1 MFPGLLNLIYIEM
14 GDIKIHIIYLLV
26 LLTFFSACSIKEEVP
41 GEPVTIGETKVRF
54 ELFTKAGTYGL
65 PVSRA
70 GENESVVD
78 QQPWVLVFLGTGGTA
93 SFVEAVQA
101 ELYNG
106 KTYVYLEEQA
116 GNCQLLILANSPN
129 RFYMNGV
136 GYAYTADNLVN
147 TLRGRDLDYAC
158 RNLLTEA
165 LIDPQYTVP
174 YSGQKLPMSDLVNL
188 SKIDASVT
196 IPNIQLKRIVGKIVV
211 ENMDA
216 DFVLEGI
223 TVVANVAKNSKLH
236 NLTDALEQNIGA
248 ENLVEYRKDDSY
260 ALNIVDAEEIVT
272 GGQTTKNNPLYVYET
287 HSLSNDTYL
296 VIRGQ
301 YKGEM
306 FFYKMALVNNDQ
318 HVLDILRNTEYIFTI
333 TSVRGRGF
341 ISMADAK
348 ASLASNTNLDYS
360 ILVQEESSYE
370 IVSNNEYYLGVTNS
384 HFEIYASAASGTAYV
399 AFSLITDCKSESIGE
414 RTITATS
421 GLRIVSPV
429 DGMIPVSTTLPSQVK
444 IEMLAG
450 FTSGEIELR
459 LGNLRKTVT
468 VKRREQVT
476 SSGTIISSFIDD
488 GYYISAYVEDYVNHS
503 WLKLGP
509 EEGEVRN
516 DPDYIYVDNGKIK
529 LYVEQNTSG
538 NREGVVYVSVG
549 KGITQRIKVYITQGI
564 PSS

>member
-1 MFPGLLNLIYIEM
+1 M

-116 GNCQLLILANSPN
+116 GNCQLLILANSPS

-136 GYAYTADNLVN
+136 GYAYTADNFVN

-174 YSGQKLPMSDLVNL
+174 YIGQKLPMSDLVNL

-211 ENMDA
+211 ENTDA

-223 TVVANVAKNSKLH
+223 TVVTNVAKNSKLH

-399 AFSLITDCKSESIGE
+399 AFSLITDCKSENIGE

-529 LYVEQNTSG
+529 LYVEKNTSG

>member
-1 MFPGLLNLIYIEM
+1 M
-14 GDIKIHIIYLLV
+14 GDIKVHIIYLLV

-116 GNCQLLILANSPN
+116 GNCQLLILANSPS

-136 GYAYTADNLVN
+136 GYAYTADNFVN

-174 YSGQKLPMSDLVNL
+174 YIGQKLPMSDLVNL

-211 ENMDA
+211 ENTDA

-223 TVVANVAKNSKLH
+223 TVVTNVAKNSKLH

-248 ENLVEYRKDDSY
+248 DNLVEYRKDDSY

-296 VIRGQ
+296 VIRGH
-301 YKGEM
+301 YKGES

-529 LYVEQNTSG
+529 LYVEKNTSG
-538 NREGVVYVSVG
+538 NKEGVVYVSGG

>member
-1 MFPGLLNLIYIEM
+1 M

-174 YSGQKLPMSDLVNL
+174 YIGQKLPMSDLVNL

-211 ENMDA
+211 ENTDA

-223 TVVANVAKNSKLH
+223 IVVANVAKNSKLH

-248 ENLVEYRKDDSY
+248 DNLVEYRKDDSY

-529 LYVEQNTSG
+529 LYVEKNTSG

>member
-1 MFPGLLNLIYIEM
+1 M

-211 ENMDA
+211 ENTDA

-223 TVVANVAKNSKLH
+223 TVVTNVAKNSKLH

-296 VIRGQ
+296 VIRGH
-301 YKGEM
+301 YKGES

-529 LYVEQNTSG
+529 LYVEKNTSG

>member
-1 MFPGLLNLIYIEM
+1 M

-211 ENMDA
+211 ENTDA

-399 AFSLITDCKSESIGE
+399 AFSLITDCKSENIGE

-476 SSGTIISSFIDD
+476 SSGTIISSFIED

-529 LYVEQNTSG
+529 LYVEKNTSG

>member
-1 MFPGLLNLIYIEM
+1 M

-116 GNCQLLILANSPN
+116 GNCQLLILANSPS

-136 GYAYTADNLVN
+136 GYAYTADNFVN

-296 VIRGQ
+296 VIRGH
-301 YKGEM
+301 YKGES

>member
-1 MFPGLLNLIYIEM
+1 M

-211 ENMDA
+211 ENTDA

-223 TVVANVAKNSKLH
+223 AVVANVAKNSKLH

-296 VIRGQ
+296 VIRGH
-301 YKGEM
+301 YKGES

-444 IEMLAG
+444 IEMLTG

>member
-1 MFPGLLNLIYIEM
+1 M

-174 YSGQKLPMSDLVNL
+174 YIGQKLPMSDLVNL

-211 ENMDA
+211 ENTDA

-223 TVVANVAKNSKLH
+223 TVVTNVAKNSKLH

-399 AFSLITDCKSESIGE
+399 AFSLITDCKSENIGE

-529 LYVEQNTSG
+529 LYVEKNTSG

>member
-1 MFPGLLNLIYIEM
+1 M

-70 GENESVVD
+70 GENESDVD

-211 ENMDA
+211 ENTDA

-223 TVVANVAKNSKLH
+223 AVVANVAKNSKLH

-370 IVSNNEYYLGVTNS
+370 IVRNNEYYLGVTNS

-444 IEMLAG
+444 IEMLTG

>member
-1 MFPGLLNLIYIEM
+1 M

-116 GNCQLLILANSPN
+116 GNCQLLILANSPS

-136 GYAYTADNLVN
+136 GYAYTADNFVN

-174 YSGQKLPMSDLVNL
+174 YIGQKLPMSDLVNL

-296 VIRGQ
+296 VIRGH
-301 YKGEM
+301 YKGES

-529 LYVEQNTSG
+529 LYVEKNTSG

>member
-1 MFPGLLNLIYIEM
+1 M

-211 ENMDA
+211 ENTDA

-476 SSGTIISSFIDD
+476 SSGTIISSFIED

-529 LYVEQNTSG
+529 LYVEKNTSG

>member
-1 MFPGLLNLIYIEM
+1 M

-116 GNCQLLILANSPN
+116 GNCQLLILANSPS

-136 GYAYTADNLVN
+136 GYAYTADNFVN

-174 YSGQKLPMSDLVNL
+174 YIGQKLPMSDLVNL

-211 ENMDA
+211 ENTDA

-223 TVVANVAKNSKLH
+223 TVVTNVAKNSKLH

-248 ENLVEYRKDDSY
+248 DNLVEYRKDDSY

-296 VIRGQ
+296 VIRGH
-301 YKGEM
+301 YKGES

-429 DGMIPVSTTLPSQVK
+429 DGMIPVSTTLPSLVK

-459 LGNLRKTVT
+459 LGNLRKIVT

-516 DPDYIYVDNGKIK
+516 DPDYIYVDNGQIK
-529 LYVEQNTSG
+529 LYVEKNTSG

>member
-1 MFPGLLNLIYIEM
+1 M

-116 GNCQLLILANSPN
+116 GNCQLLILANSPS

-136 GYAYTADNLVN
+136 GYAYTADNFVN

-174 YSGQKLPMSDLVNL
+174 YIGQKLPMSDLVNL

-211 ENMDA
+211 ENTDA

-223 TVVANVAKNSKLH
+223 TVVTNVAKNSKLH

-248 ENLVEYRKDDSY
+248 DNLVEYRKDDLY

-296 VIRGQ
+296 VIRGH
-301 YKGEM
+301 YKGES

-529 LYVEQNTSG
+529 LYVEKNTSG

>member
-1 MFPGLLNLIYIEM
+1 M

-116 GNCQLLILANSPN
+116 GNCQLLILANSPS

-136 GYAYTADNLVN
+136 GYAYTADNFVN

-174 YSGQKLPMSDLVNL
+174 YIGQKLPMSDLVNL

-211 ENMDA
+211 ENTDA

-223 TVVANVAKNSKLH
+223 TVVTNVAKNSKLH

-248 ENLVEYRKDDSY
+248 DNLVEYRKDDSY

-272 GGQTTKNNPLYVYET
+272 GRQTTKNNPLYVYET

-296 VIRGQ
+296 VIRGH
-301 YKGEM
+301 YKGES

-341 ISMADAK
+341 ISIADAK

-488 GYYISAYVEDYVNHS
+488 GYYISAYVEEYVNHS

-529 LYVEQNTSG
+529 LYVEKNTSG

>member
-1 MFPGLLNLIYIEM
+1 M

-116 GNCQLLILANSPN
+116 GNCQLLILANSPS

-136 GYAYTADNLVN
+136 GYAYTADNFVN

-174 YSGQKLPMSDLVNL
+174 YIGQKLPMSDLVNL

-211 ENMDA
+211 ENTDA

-223 TVVANVAKNSKLH
+223 TVVTNVAKNSKLH

-248 ENLVEYRKDDSY
+248 DNLVEYRKDDSY

-272 GGQTTKNNPLYVYET
+272 GGQTTKNNPFYVYET

-296 VIRGQ
+296 VIRGH
-301 YKGEM
+301 YKGES

-529 LYVEQNTSG
+529 LYVEKNTSG

>member
-1 MFPGLLNLIYIEM
+1 M

-129 RFYMNGV
+129 RFYMNGL

-165 LIDPQYTVP
+165 LIDPQYTLP

-196 IPNIQLKRIVGKIVV
+196 IPNIRLKRIVGKIVV
-211 ENMDA
+211 ENTDA

-223 TVVANVAKNSKLH
+223 TVVANVAKNSKLY

-296 VIRGQ
+296 VIRGH
-301 YKGEM
+301 YKGES

-384 HFEIYASAASGTAYV
+384 HFEIYASAYV

-529 LYVEQNTSG
+529 LYVEKNTSG

>member
-1 MFPGLLNLIYIEM
+1 M

-116 GNCQLLILANSPN
+116 GNCQLLILANSPS

-136 GYAYTADNLVN
+136 GYAYTADNFVN

-174 YSGQKLPMSDLVNL
+174 YIGQKLPMSDLVNL

-211 ENMDA
+211 ENTDA

-223 TVVANVAKNSKLH
+223 TVVTNEAKNSKLH

-248 ENLVEYRKDDSY
+248 DNLVEYRKDDSY

-296 VIRGQ
+296 VIRGH
-301 YKGEM
+301 YKGES

-529 LYVEQNTSG
+529 LYVEKNTSG

>member
-1 MFPGLLNLIYIEM
+1 M

-26 LLTFFSACSIKEEVP
+26 LLTFFSACSIKEEGP

-129 RFYMNGV
+129 RFYMNGL

-165 LIDPQYTVP
+165 LIDPQYTLP

-196 IPNIQLKRIVGKIVV
+196 IPNIRLKRVVGKIVV
-211 ENMDA
+211 ENTDA

-223 TVVANVAKNSKLH
+223 TVVANVAKNSKLY

-399 AFSLITDCKSESIGE
+399 AFSLITDCKSENIGE

-529 LYVEQNTSG
+529 LYVEKNTSG
-538 NREGVVYVSVG
+538 HREGVVYVSVG

>member
-1 MFPGLLNLIYIEM
+1 M

-116 GNCQLLILANSPN
+116 GNCQLLILANSPS

-136 GYAYTADNLVN
+136 GYAYTADNFVN

-174 YSGQKLPMSDLVNL
+174 YIGQKLPMSDLVNL

-211 ENMDA
+211 ENTDA

-223 TVVANVAKNSKLH
+223 TVVTNVAKNSKLH

-529 LYVEQNTSG
+529 LYVEKNTSG

>member
-1 MFPGLLNLIYIEM
+1 M

-116 GNCQLLILANSPN
+116 GNCQLLILANSPS

-174 YSGQKLPMSDLVNL
+174 YIGQKLPMSDLVNL

-296 VIRGQ
+296 VIRGH
-301 YKGEM
+301 YKGES

>member
-1 MFPGLLNLIYIEM
+1 MV
-14 GDIKIHIIYLLV
+14 DIKIHIIYLLV

-116 GNCQLLILANSPN
+116 GNCQLLILANSPS

-136 GYAYTADNLVN
+136 GYAYTADNFVN

-174 YSGQKLPMSDLVNL
+174 YIGQKLPMSDLVNL

-211 ENMDA
+211 ENTDA

-223 TVVANVAKNSKLH
+223 TVVTNVAKNSKLH

-248 ENLVEYRKDDSY
+248 DNLVEYRKDDSY

-296 VIRGQ
+296 VIRGH
-301 YKGEM
+301 YKGES

-529 LYVEQNTSG
+529 LYVEKNTSG

>member
-1 MFPGLLNLIYIEM
+1 M

-136 GYAYTADNLVN
+136 GYAYTADNFVN

-174 YSGQKLPMSDLVNL
+174 YIGQKLPMSDLVNL

-211 ENMDA
+211 ENTDA

-223 TVVANVAKNSKLH
+223 TVVTNVAKNSKLH

-468 VKRREQVT
+468 VKKREQVT

-529 LYVEQNTSG
+529 LYVEKNTSG

>member
-1 MFPGLLNLIYIEM
+1 M

-116 GNCQLLILANSPN
+116 GNCQLLILANSPS

-136 GYAYTADNLVN
+136 GYAYTADNFVN

-165 LIDPQYTVP
+165 LVDPQYTVP
-174 YSGQKLPMSDLVNL
+174 YIGQKLPMSDLVNL

-211 ENMDA
+211 ENTDA

-223 TVVANVAKNSKLH
+223 TVVTNVAKNSKLH

-248 ENLVEYRKDDSY
+248 DNLVEYRKDDSY

-296 VIRGQ
+296 VIRGH
-301 YKGEM
+301 YKGES

-341 ISMADAK
+341 ISMSDAK

-529 LYVEQNTSG
+529 LYVEKNTSG

>member
-1 MFPGLLNLIYIEM
+1 M

-223 TVVANVAKNSKLH
+223 TVVTNVAKNSKLH

-248 ENLVEYRKDDSY
+248 DNLVEYRKDDSY

>member
-1 MFPGLLNLIYIEM
+1 M

-174 YSGQKLPMSDLVNL
+174 YSGQKLPMRDLVNL

>member
-1 MFPGLLNLIYIEM
+1 M

-129 RFYMNGV
+129 RFYMNGL

-165 LIDPQYTVP
+165 LIDPQYTLP

-223 TVVANVAKNSKLH
+223 TVVANVAKNSKLY

-529 LYVEQNTSG
+529 LYVEKNTSG

>member
-1 MFPGLLNLIYIEM
+1 M

-116 GNCQLLILANSPN
+116 GNCQLLILANSPS

-136 GYAYTADNLVN
+136 GYAYTADNFVN

-174 YSGQKLPMSDLVNL
+174 YIGQKLPMSDLVNL

-211 ENMDA
+211 ENTDA

-223 TVVANVAKNSKLH
+223 TVVTNVAKNSKLH

-248 ENLVEYRKDDSY
+248 DNLVEYRKDDSY

>member
-1 MFPGLLNLIYIEM
+1 M

-211 ENMDA
+211 ENTDA

-296 VIRGQ
+296 VIQGQ

-399 AFSLITDCKSESIGE
+399 AFSLITDCKSENIGE

-444 IEMLAG
+444 IEILAG

-476 SSGTIISSFIDD
+476 SSGTIISSFIED

-529 LYVEQNTSG
+529 LYVEKNTSG

>member
-1 MFPGLLNLIYIEM
+1 M
-14 GDIKIHIIYLLV
+14 GDIKVHIIYLLV

-116 GNCQLLILANSPN
+116 GNCQLLILANSPS

-136 GYAYTADNLVN
+136 GYAYTADNFVN

-174 YSGQKLPMSDLVNL
+174 YIGQKLPMSDLVNL

-211 ENMDA
+211 ENTDA

-223 TVVANVAKNSKLH
+223 TVVTNVAKNSKLH

-296 VIRGQ
+296 VIRGH
-301 YKGEM
+301 YKGES

-529 LYVEQNTSG
+529 LYVEKNTSG

>member
-1 MFPGLLNLIYIEM
+1 M

-116 GNCQLLILANSPN
+116 GNCQLLILANSPS

-136 GYAYTADNLVN
+136 GYAYTADNFVN

-174 YSGQKLPMSDLVNL
+174 YIGQKLPMSDLVNL

-211 ENMDA
+211 ENTDA

-223 TVVANVAKNSKLH
+223 TVVTNVAKNSKLH

-248 ENLVEYRKDDSY
+248 DNLVEYRKDDSY

-296 VIRGQ
+296 VIRGH
-301 YKGEM
+301 YKGES

-509 EEGEVRN
+509 EEGEVH
-516 DPDYIYVDNGKIK
+516 NGKIK
-529 LYVEQNTSG
+529 LYVEKNTSG

>member
-1 MFPGLLNLIYIEM
+1 M
-14 GDIKIHIIYLLV
+14 GDIKVHIIYLLV

-116 GNCQLLILANSPN
+116 GNCQLLILANSPS

-136 GYAYTADNLVN
+136 GYAYTADNFVN

-174 YSGQKLPMSDLVNL
+174 YIGQKLPMSDLVNL

-211 ENMDA
+211 ENTDA

-223 TVVANVAKNSKLH
+223 TVVTNVAKNSKLH

-248 ENLVEYRKDDSY
+248 DNLVEYRKDDSY

-296 VIRGQ
+296 VIRGH
-301 YKGEM
+301 YKGES

-529 LYVEQNTSG
+529 LYVEKNTSG

-549 KGITQRIKVYITQGI
+549 KGITQRIKVYITQAVI
-564 PSS
+564 AS

>member
-1 MFPGLLNLIYIEM
+1 M

-174 YSGQKLPMSDLVNL
+174 YIGQKLPMSDLVNL

-211 ENMDA
+211 ENTDA

-223 TVVANVAKNSKLH
+223 TVVTNVAKNSKLH

-468 VKRREQVT
+468 VKKREQVT

-529 LYVEQNTSG
+529 LYVEKNTSG

>member
-1 MFPGLLNLIYIEM
+1 M

-116 GNCQLLILANSPN
+116 GNCQLLILANSPS

-136 GYAYTADNLVN
+136 GYAYTADNFVN

-174 YSGQKLPMSDLVNL
+174 YIGQKLPMSDLVNL

-211 ENMDA
+211 ENTDA

-223 TVVANVAKNSKLH
+223 TVVTNVAKNSKLH

-248 ENLVEYRKDDSY
+248 DNLVEYRKDDSY

-296 VIRGQ
+296 VIRGH
-301 YKGEM
+301 YKGES

-529 LYVEQNTSG
+529 LYVEKNTSG

-549 KGITQRIKVYITQGI
+549 KGITQRIKVYIAQGI

>member
-1 MFPGLLNLIYIEM
+1 M

-129 RFYMNGV
+129 RFYMNGL

-165 LIDPQYTVP
+165 LIDPQYTLP

-399 AFSLITDCKSESIGE
+399 AFSLITDCKSENIGE

>member
-1 MFPGLLNLIYIEM
+1 M

-174 YSGQKLPMSDLVNL
+174 YIGQKLPMSDLVNL

-211 ENMDA
+211 ENTDA

-223 TVVANVAKNSKLH
+223 TVVTNVAKNSKLH

-248 ENLVEYRKDDSY
+248 DNLVEYRKDDSY

-296 VIRGQ
+296 VIRGH
-301 YKGEM
+301 YKGES

-468 VKRREQVT
+468 VKKREQVT

-529 LYVEQNTSG
+529 LYVEKNTSG

>member
-1 MFPGLLNLIYIEM
+1 M

-211 ENMDA
+211 ENTDA

-223 TVVANVAKNSKLH
+223 IVVANVAKNSKLH

-399 AFSLITDCKSESIGE
+399 AFSLITDCKSENIGE

-529 LYVEQNTSG
+529 LYVEKNTSG

>member
-1 MFPGLLNLIYIEM
+1 M

-116 GNCQLLILANSPN
+116 GNCQLLILANSPS

-136 GYAYTADNLVN
+136 GYAYTADNFEN

-174 YSGQKLPMSDLVNL
+174 YIGQKLPMSDLVNL

-211 ENMDA
+211 ENTDA

-223 TVVANVAKNSKLH
+223 TVVTNVAKNSKLH

-248 ENLVEYRKDDSY
+248 DNLVEYRKDDSY

-296 VIRGQ
+296 VIRGH
-301 YKGEM
+301 YKGES

-529 LYVEQNTSG
+529 LYVEKNTSG

>member
-1 MFPGLLNLIYIEM
+1 M

-116 GNCQLLILANSPN
+116 GNCQLLILANSPS

-136 GYAYTADNLVN
+136 GYAYTADNFVN

-174 YSGQKLPMSDLVNL
+174 YIGQKLPMSDLVNL

-211 ENMDA
+211 ENTDA

-223 TVVANVAKNSKLH
+223 TVVTNVAKNSKLH

-248 ENLVEYRKDDSY
+248 DNLVEYRKDDSY

-296 VIRGQ
+296 VIRGH
-301 YKGEM
+301 YKGES

-399 AFSLITDCKSESIGE
+399 AFSLITDCKSESKGE

-529 LYVEQNTSG
+529 LYVEKNTSG

>member
-1 MFPGLLNLIYIEM
+1 M

-41 GEPVTIGETKVRF
+41 REPVTIGETKVRF

-116 GNCQLLILANSPN
+116 GNCQLLILANSPS

-136 GYAYTADNLVN
+136 GYAYTADNFVN

-174 YSGQKLPMSDLVNL
+174 YIGQKLPMSDLVNL

-211 ENMDA
+211 ENTDA

-223 TVVANVAKNSKLH
+223 TVVTNVAKNSKLH

-248 ENLVEYRKDDSY
+248 DNLVEYRKDDSY

-296 VIRGQ
+296 VIRGH
-301 YKGEM
+301 YKGES

-529 LYVEQNTSG
+529 LYVEKNTSG

>member
-1 MFPGLLNLIYIEM
+1 M

-136 GYAYTADNLVN
+136 GYAYTADNFVN

-174 YSGQKLPMSDLVNL
+174 YIGQKLPMSDLVNL

-211 ENMDA
+211 ENTDA

-223 TVVANVAKNSKLH
+223 TVVTNVAKNSKLH

-248 ENLVEYRKDDSY
+248 DNLVEYRKDDSY

-296 VIRGQ
+296 VIRGH
-301 YKGEM
+301 YKGES

-348 ASLASNTNLDYS
+348 ASLTSNTNLDYS